1 MAASKQTPLLYL
13 ETSVFGFCFDQKPYN
28 APRRQAAD
36 LLFRQIEDG
45 LFQAVTSPLTT
56 RELNRAAEPLRSQML
71 ELLKRVEMLTVDPDA
86 AERLAQAYIAEGVIP
101 ADFADDARHA
111 AFASIAGADVLVS
124 MNLRHLANEW
134 AERRLNT
141 VNLRERYRLI
151 GVRTPEEVLSY
162 ED

>member
-1 MAASKQTPLLYL
+1 
-13 ETSVFGFCFDQKPYN
+13 
-28 APRRQAAD
+28 
-36 LLFRQIEDG
+36 
-45 LFQAVTSPLTT
+45 
-56 RELNRAAEPLRSQML
+56 
-71 ELLKRVEMLTVDPDA
+71 
-86 AERLAQAYIAEGVIP
+86 VIRT
-101 ADFADDARHA
+101 AFADDARHA

-134 AERRLNT
+134 TERKLNA

>member
-1 MAASKQTPLLYL
+1 MKQIPLLYL
-13 ETSVFGFCFDQKPYN
+13 ETSVFGFCFDRKPHN
-28 APRRQAAD
+28 VPRRQAAE

-45 LFQAVTSPLTT
+45 VFQAVASPLTT
-56 RELNRAAEPLRSQML
+56 SELNRAAEPLRLQML
-71 ELLKRVEMLTVDPDA
+71 ELLEHVEELAVDPDE
-86 AERLAQAYIAEGVIP
+86 AERLAQAYIADGVIP
-101 ADFADDARHA
+101 AGFADDARHA

-134 AERRLNT
+134 AERKLNA

-151 GVRTPEEVLSY
+151 GVRTPEEVLRY